1 MSTSRV
7 TDAPLGGRGLMAP
20 MDDWRHYPPLRL
32 PTILEVALRQIVE
45 HGYEATTVRTIARAV
60 GVTVP
65 ALYYH
70 YENKQA
76 ILVALLDHAMELV
89 TSHVDAAL
97 AEAGDDPVQRLSAVV
112 EAIVLYMANHSDLA
126 FVDSERRSL
135 TPENLKHYLAYRD
148 RIDGLI
154 QDAIEDGC
162 RAGVFLTPVPDE
174 VRRAIL
180 SMCQGVAG
188 WFHATGPKTPDVTAK
203 DYVRIALA
211 SVEYTNGSTRDS
223 AGLL

>member
-1 MSTSRV
+1 MRTLHSSE
-7 TDAPLGGRGLMAP
+7 APLGGAGVVFP
-20 MDDWRHYPPLRL
+20 VEDWRHYPPLRL
-32 PTILEVALRQIVE
+32 PTILEVALGQIVK

-70 YENKQA
+70 YVNKQA
-76 ILVALLDHAMELV
+76 ILVALLDQAMELV

-97 AEAGDDPVQRLSAVV
+97 AEAGDDPVRRLSAAV
-112 EAIVLYMANHSDLA
+112 EAIVLYMAHHSDLA

-135 TPENLKHYLAYRD
+135 TPENLERYLESRD
-148 RIDGLI
+148 RIDQQI
-154 QDAIEDGC
+154 REIIEDGC
-162 RAGVFLTPVPDE
+162 RAGVFSTPVPDE

-180 SMCQGVAG
+180 SMCQGIAG
-188 WFHATGPKTPDVTAK
+188 WFHPEGPKTPDETAK

-211 SVEYTNGSTRDS
+211 SAEYTGRMPT
-223 AGLL
+223 

>member
-1 MSTSRV
+1 MRTIRMSDS
-7 TDAPLGGRGLMAP
+7 PLGGAGVMSP
-20 MDDWRHYPPLRL
+20 MDDWRNYPPLRL
-32 PTILEVALRQIVE
+32 PGILDVALTQIVE
-45 HGYEATTVRTIARAV
+45 HGYEATTVRTIAQAV

-97 AEAGDDPVQRLSAVV
+97 AEAGNDPARRLSAAV
-112 EAIVLYMANHSDLA
+112 EAIVLYSANHSDLA
-126 FVDSERRSL
+126 FLDSERRSL
-135 TPENLKHYLAYRD
+135 TPKNLKWYLAHRD
-148 RIDGLI
+148 HIDGLI
-154 QDAIEDGC
+154 RDAIEDGC
-162 RAGVFLTPVPDE
+162 RAGVFATPVPDE

-188 WFHATGPKTPDVTAK
+188 WFHASGPKTPDGTAK

-211 SVEYTNGSTRDS
+211 SVEYTNTS
-223 AGLL
+223 ARG